1 MRGMRAAYNATA
13 AVDGDGLQ
21 RWNSPTPYLF
31 GGFALM
37 LGLVAFALIIL
48 ACSYRKSSS
57 AGESSNDAE
66 EKPAKAVDRVL
77 QPEMEPRIV
86 VIMAGE
92 TIPSYLA
99 KPAVAAST
107 CHTEEV

>member
-1 MRGMRAAYNATA
+1 MRAAHNATA
-13 AVDGDGLQ
+13 TTDGVGLQ
-21 RWNSPTPYLF
+21 RWNSPIPYLF
-31 GGFALM
+31 GGLALM
-37 LGLVAFALIIL
+37 LGLIAFALLIL

-66 EKPAKAVDRVL
+66 EKPAKSVDQVL

-99 KPAVAAST
+99 NPACAAT
-107 CHTEEV
+107 TRHTEEV